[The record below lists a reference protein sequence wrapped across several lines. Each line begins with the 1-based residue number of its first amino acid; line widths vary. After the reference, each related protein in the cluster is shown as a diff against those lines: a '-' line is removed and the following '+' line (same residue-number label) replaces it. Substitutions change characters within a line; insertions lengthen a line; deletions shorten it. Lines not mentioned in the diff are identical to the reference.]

1 MVKPHACYAWGLFLQ
16 KIIQNQPL
24 VKRNF
29 SMDDLLYSITRT
41 LANFDYNTLIKL
53 CLACFLGSLI
63 GLEREKKRKPVGIKT
78 CMIISVTTCL
88 LTIVSIQAAEYYA
101 ALSDNIRTDPMRLAA
116 QVISGI
122 GFIGTGVIMHRTNDV
137 VSGIT
142 TAAMIWAAAA
152 VGISIGAGFYQA
164 VIIVTVAMFF
174 ILKYSSM
181 ITRHIRKQDKIERLR
196 VQLELKD
203 LDYLQPILDTLD
215 ANDCTVS
222 SLNIKEREQDN
233 ILSITINA
241 KTPEENS
248 SYHIYRDLKVL
259 EGLHNIEVKYVMD

>member
-1 MVKPHACYAWGLFLQ
+1 
-16 KIIQNQPL
+16 
-24 VKRNF
+24 
-29 SMDDLLYSITRT
+29 MDDLLYSITRT
-41 LANFDYNTLIKL
+41 LANFDYTTLIKL
-53 CLACFLGSLI
+53 CLACLLGSLI

-101 ALSDNIRTDPMRLAA
+101 AMSDNIRTDPMRLAA

-164 VIIVTVAMFF
+164 VIIVTTAMFF
-174 ILKYSSM
+174 ILKYSGF
-181 ITRHIRKQDKIERLR
+181 ITSHIHRQDKIERLK
-196 VQLELKD
+196 VQLELKS
-203 LDYLQPILDTLD
+203 LDHLQPILDTLN
-215 ANDCTVS
+215 ANECTVT
-222 SLNIKEREQDN
+222 SLNIKEREQDD
-233 ILSITINA
+233 ILIISINA

-248 SYHIYRDLKVL
+248 SYHIYRDLKEL
-259 EGLHNIEVKYVMD
+259 SGIHNIEVKYVMD

>member
-1 MVKPHACYAWGLFLQ
+1 
-16 KIIQNQPL
+16 
-24 VKRNF
+24 
-29 SMDDLLYSITRT
+29 MDDLLYSITRT

-203 LDYLQPILDTLD
+203 LDHLQPILDTLD

>member
-1 MVKPHACYAWGLFLQ
+1 
-16 KIIQNQPL
+16 
-24 VKRNF
+24 
-29 SMDDLLYSITRT
+29 MDDLLYSLTRT
-41 LANFDYNTLIKL
+41 LANFDYNTLFKL
-53 CLACFLGSLI
+53 SLACFLGSLI

-78 CMIISVTTCL
+78 CMIISITTCL

-101 ALSDNIRTDPMRLAA
+101 AMSDNIRTDPMRLAA

-164 VIIVTVAMFF
+164 VIIVTAIMFV
-174 ILKYSSM
+174 ILKYSRL
-181 ITRHIRKQDKIERLR
+181 ITSHIRRQDKIERLK
-196 VQLELKD
+196 VQLELNS
-203 LDYLQPILDTLD
+203 LDHLQPILDTLN
-215 ANDCTVS
+215 ANECTVT
-222 SLNIKEREQDN
+222 SLNIKEREQDD
-233 ILSITINA
+233 ILIISINA

-248 SYHIYRDLKVL
+248 SYHIYRDLK
-259 EGLHNIEVKYVMD
+259 GLNGIHNIEVKYVMD